1 MPTSPGSNSQS
12 QQLHA
17 GVERELTGRGHT
29 EESLSLNLPALPESV
44 ALVRAAVGE
53 RAEAYGLEDKVIADL
68 KTVVSEASANV
79 VLHAYVGAADP
90 GPLEVEMTRDA
101 TTVRVV
107 VRDRGL
113 GIRSQPK
120 STHASL
126 KMGLSL
132 IGAISSRFQL
142 RSGRDQGTELSM
154 ELALPACG

>member
-1 MPTSPGSNSQS
+1 
-12 QQLHA
+12 
-17 GVERELTGRGHT
+17 
-29 EESLSLNLPALPESV
+29 LPENV

-53 RAEAYGLEDKVIADL
+53 RAEAYGLEDEVIADL

-79 VLHAYVGAADP
+79 VLHAYAGAADP

-120 STHASL
+120 STREPQD
-126 KMGLSL
+126 
-132 IGAISSRFQL
+132 GAVVDWRDFQ
-142 RSGRDQGTELSM
+142 QI
-154 ELALPACG
+154 PAAERA